1 MLKKFLNIAL
11 LGVLAASCTEDVMDR
26 INRDDHNPP
35 VDLVDAKFQITDA
48 AVGTAYSTWGGQY
61 AWSVSSYTEQTF
73 GTGNNQAMKT
83 ELRNR
88 AETAASTSFNNEWN
102 ATYGNLM
109 NIRQMID
116 KCGEGNINAGQK
128 DILGMAQVL
137 WVLNVEALTDLHGDI
152 PYSEAVK
159 GLDMLTPKL
168 DKQEDIYA
176 DLFTTIGN
184 AIANLGEAVSEDM
197 NHAGAQDL
205 LYGGDPAKWLG
216 LAHAVKA
223 RLLLNTY
230 FRNSAVLTQ
239 VLDAANAAVA
249 AGFNGAE
256 LGIFNGV
263 DCDNSW
269 AAYFWSRY
277 YTGSNGTVVDLM
289 DERDDPRVDVYAIDY
304 FGTGIAYAPAG
315 DATAA
320 GYTEAVGCPTWLDNG
335 AATIHLFSKSE
346 LYFILA
352 EVKARL
358 GQDATAD
365 FTTAVEA
372 SFEDYATADPGY
384 IGLDPSL
391 ASDYI
396 DGLGTVDLAEIM
408 VQKYLAQTRDE
419 QIQTYNDLR
428 RCKALG
434 EEFIHLN
441 NPNNTAG
448 GQNQWPLRLPY
459 GNSDVIS
466 NPHVAEAFGSGNT
479 AGNYL
484 FTENVWLFGGTR

>member
-1 MLKKFLNIAL
+1 
-11 LGVLAASCTEDVMDR
+11 MDR
-26 INRDDHNPP
+26 INKDDHNPP
-35 VDLVDAKFQITDA
+35 VDLVDAKFQLTDA
-48 AVGTAYSTWGGQY
+48 VTGTGYSTWAGQY

-116 KCGEGNINAGQK
+116 KCAEGNINSGQK

-152 PYSEAVK
+152 PYSESVK
-159 GLDMLTPKL
+159 GLDVLTPKL

-176 DLFTTIGN
+176 DLFTVIGN
-184 AIANLGEAVSEDM
+184 AITNLSAAVAAGDNNAGE
-197 NHAGAQDL
+197 QDL
-205 LYGGDPAKWLG
+205 LYGGSSAKWLG

-230 FRNSAVLTQ
+230 FRNQAVLTQ
-239 VLDAANAAVA
+239 VLTAANDAVA
-249 AGFNGAE
+249 AGFDGAE
-256 LGIFNGV
+256 LGFFNGV

-277 YTGSNGTVVDLM
+277 YTGANGTVVDLM
-289 DERDDPRVDVYAIDY
+289 TDRNDPRVDVYALDL

-320 GYTEAVGCPTWLDNG
+320 RYTKTVGGPAWLNNG

-346 LYFILA
+346 FYFILA
-352 EVKARL
+352 EAKARL

-365 FTTAVEA
+365 FTAGVEA
-372 SFEDYATADPGY
+372 SFEDYAANDPGY
-384 IGLDPSL
+384 VELDPSL
-391 ASDYI
+391 AADYI
-396 DGLGTVDLAEIM
+396 AELGTVDLAEIM

-419 QIQTYNDLR
+419 PIQTYNDLR

-441 NPNNTAG
+441 NPNNTVG

-466 NPHVAEAFGSGNT
+466 NPNVAEAFGTGNA

-484 FTENVWLFGGTR
+484 FTENVWLYGGSR